1 VVDELLAVSLARHV
15 DDLKRYPE
23 TARLFLPTGAPPQA
37 GDRFVQE
44 DLARSLY
51 QIAAE
56 GPEVFYEGEIAA
68 QIDSTMQTYDGLIT
82 LEDLAAYEPIW
93 REPVHF
99 RFDSLDIY
107 SMALPSS
114 GGLVLGQILE
124 ILEPYAFD
132 QYTPDSPGYIR
143 LFAEASRLAFADRSV
158 HMGDPAFY
166 DVPGGLLD
174 SAYLAQRRSLIPE
187 SGAGSSS
194 QIGPGTPL
202 RSESPQT
209 THFSVCDR
217 EGNMV
222 ALTYTLNGSFGSGVT
237 VIDGGF
243 LLNNEMDDFSIK
255 PGVPNQFG
263 LVGGEANKIEPGKRM
278 LSSMTPT
285 LVLQHGEPLLVL
297 GSPGGSRIISA
308 VAQTILAFT
317 RFDLSLGEAVE
328 QPRVH
333 HQWEPDML
341 FLEQDGFG
349 VATIQELI
357 RYGYEVEERPPIGN
371 VNAIAIDRAGLM
383 HAVADK
389 RLGGKADGY

>member
-1 VVDELLAVSLARHV
+1 
-15 DDLKRYPE
+15 
-23 TARLFLPTGAPPQA
+23 
-37 GDRFVQE
+37 
-44 DLARSLY
+44 
-51 QIAAE
+51 
-56 GPEVFYEGEIAA
+56 
-68 QIDSTMQTYDGLIT
+68 
-82 LEDLAAYEPIW
+82 
-93 REPVHF
+93 
-99 RFDSLDIY
+99 
-107 SMALPSS
+107 
-114 GGLVLGQILE
+114 
-124 ILEPYAFD
+124 
-132 QYTPDSPGYIR
+132 
-143 LFAEASRLAFADRSV
+143 
-158 HMGDPAFY
+158 
-166 DVPGGLLD
+166 
-174 SAYLAQRRSLIPE
+174 
-187 SGAGSSS
+187 
-194 QIGPGTPL
+194 
-202 RSESPQT
+202 
-209 THFSVCDR
+209 
-217 EGNMV
+217 
-222 ALTYTLNGSFGSGVT
+222 
-237 VIDGGF
+237 
-243 LLNNEMDDFSIK
+243 NNEMDDFSIK

-341 FLEQDGFG
+341 LLEQDGFG

-371 VNAIAIDRAGLM
+371 VHAIAIDRAGLM